1 VKVVIIRDLKGVG
14 RAGDIVEVPDGYG
27 RNFLIPKSYAKFADS
42 TTVQEISRK
51 KAEEK
56 SALESQKKADEKLSK
71 ILGKIELIFSLPATP
86 EGSLY
91 SGLKESE
98 ILAKIKNR
106 EPRLSPQA
114 KLADYQPIK
123 KTGDHSVILL
133 INLKSRIEIKIIINS
148 KNAQK

>member
-1 VKVVIIRDLKGVG
+1 MKVVIIRDLKGVG

-42 TTVQEISRK
+42 TTVQEISR
-51 KAEEK
+51 
-56 SALESQKKADEKLSK
+56 KKADEKLSK